1 MLDIFLSFI
10 CCCFVLRCVFLDLLL
25 IFDLD
30 YLGEKVAV
38 GLLEFTVYSGIS
50 LLLGVEFTNI
60 IDHSVGCFFTLL
72 ILPFV
77 V

>member
-10 CCCFVLRCVFLDLLL
+10 CFVLRCVFLDLLL

-50 LLLGVEFTNI
+50 LLLDVEFTNI